1 MSDGTTNEHSMKETS
16 FISLIFPSRREHSCV
31 KEQTTLPLSVRAVSE
46 FFGTALLVSAVVGS
60 GIMAESLSLDGG
72 LALLLNKLATVLG
85 LVALGSTL
93 IPVSGAHINPAVTFA
108 FLLRREI
115 SGSDALACIAAQ
127 LAGGML
133 GVTLSHVMF
142 GQAVAQISSQD
153 RLTAGTFVGEVVATA
168 GLIALIIL
176 LAHRGQESVI
186 PLAVPAWI
194 GSAFFFTSSTAFA
207 NPAVTLG
214 RMWTDSF
221 TGIAPLSGLGFMG
234 AQLVGMA
241 ISCA

>member
-1 MSDGTTNEHSMKETS
+1 MHAAIRGGAE
-16 FISLIFPSRREHSCV
+16 LI
-31 KEQTTLPLSVRAVSE
+31 
-46 FFGTALLVSAVVGS
+46 GTALLVAAVIGS
-60 GIMAESLSLDGG
+60 GIMAEAVTSDVG
-72 LALLLNKLATVLG
+72 LRLLLNQLSTILG
-85 LVALGSTL
+85 LGVL
-93 IPVSGAHINPAVTFA
+93 IAVFLPVSGAHINPVVTFA
-108 FLLRREI
+108 LFLRRALSGADAVMYVLAQLLGSLGGVVLAHLMFGEVLISI
-115 SGSDALACIAAQ
+115 SG
-127 LAGGML
+127 
-133 GVTLSHVMF
+133 
-142 GQAVAQISSQD
+142 QD
-153 RLTAGTFVGEVVATA
+153 RLTTGTFVGEVVATA
-168 GLIALIIL
+168 GLVAVIIL

-241 ISCA
+241 LALPLVTPLVAGSKEKKNV

>member
-1 MSDGTTNEHSMKETS
+1 MHAAIRGGAE
-16 FISLIFPSRREHSCV
+16 LI
-31 KEQTTLPLSVRAVSE
+31 
-46 FFGTALLVSAVVGS
+46 GTALLVAAVIGS
-60 GIMAESLSLDGG
+60 GIMAEAVTSDVG
-72 LALLLNKLATVLG
+72 LRLLLNQLSTILG
-85 LVALGSTL
+85 LGVLIAALM
-93 IPVSGAHINPAVTFA
+93 PVSGAHINPVVTFA
-108 FLLRREI
+108 LFLRRAL
-115 SGSDALACIAAQ
+115 SGADAVMYVLAQ
-127 LAGGML
+127 LLGSLGGVVL
-133 GVTLSHVMF
+133 AHVMF
-142 GQAVAQISSQD
+142 GEVPISISGQD
-153 RLTAGTFVGEVVATA
+153 RLTTGTFVGEVVATA
-168 GLIALIIL
+168 GLVAVIIL

-241 ISCA
+241 LALALVTPLVAGSKEKKNG

>member
-1 MSDGTTNEHSMKETS
+1 MHAAIRGGAE
-16 FISLIFPSRREHSCV
+16 LI
-31 KEQTTLPLSVRAVSE
+31 
-46 FFGTALLVSAVVGS
+46 GTALLVAAVIGS
-60 GIMAESLSLDGG
+60 GIMAEAVTSDVG
-72 LALLLNKLATVLG
+72 LRLLLNQLSTILG
-85 LVALGSTL
+85 LGVLIAALM
-93 IPVSGAHINPAVTFA
+93 PVSGAHINPVVTFA
-108 FLLRREI
+108 LFLRRAL
-115 SGSDALACIAAQ
+115 SGADAVMYVLAQ
-127 LAGGML
+127 LLGSLGGVVL
-133 GVTLSHVMF
+133 AHVMF
-142 GQAVAQISSQD
+142 GEVPISISGQD
-153 RLTAGTFVGEVVATA
+153 RLTTGTFVGEVVATA
-168 GLIALIIL
+168 GLVAVIIL

-241 ISCA
+241 LALALVTPLVSGSKEKKNG

>member
-1 MSDGTTNEHSMKETS
+1 MHAAIRGGAE
-16 FISLIFPSRREHSCV
+16 LI
-31 KEQTTLPLSVRAVSE
+31 
-46 FFGTALLVSAVVGS
+46 GTALLVAAVIGS
-60 GIMAESLSLDGG
+60 GIMAEAVTSDVG
-72 LALLLNKLATVLG
+72 LRLLLNQLSTILG
-85 LVALGSTL
+85 LGVLIAALM
-93 IPVSGAHINPAVTFA
+93 PVSGAHINPVVTFA
-108 FLLRREI
+108 LFLRRAL
-115 SGSDALACIAAQ
+115 SGADAVMYVLAQ
-127 LAGGML
+127 LLGSLGGVVL
-133 GVTLSHVMF
+133 AHVMF
-142 GQAVAQISSQD
+142 GEVLISISGQD
-153 RLTAGTFVGEVVATA
+153 RLTTGTFVGEVVATA
-168 GLIALIIL
+168 GLVAVIIL

-241 ISCA
+241 LALALVTPLVSGSKEKKNG

>member
-1 MSDGTTNEHSMKETS
+1 MHAAIRGGAE
-16 FISLIFPSRREHSCV
+16 LI
-31 KEQTTLPLSVRAVSE
+31 
-46 FFGTALLVSAVVGS
+46 GTALLVAAVIGS
-60 GIMAESLSLDGG
+60 GIMAEAVTSDVG
-72 LALLLNKLATVLG
+72 LRLLLNQLSTILG
-85 LVALGSTL
+85 LGVLIAALM
-93 IPVSGAHINPAVTFA
+93 PVSGAHINPVVTFA
-108 FLLRREI
+108 LFLRRALSGADAVMYVLAQLLGSLGGVVLAHLMFGEVLISI
-115 SGSDALACIAAQ
+115 SG
-127 LAGGML
+127 
-133 GVTLSHVMF
+133 
-142 GQAVAQISSQD
+142 QD
-153 RLTAGTFVGEVVATA
+153 RLTTGTFVGEVVATA
-168 GLIALIIL
+168 GLVAVIIL

-241 ISCA
+241 LALALVTSLVSGSKENKNG

>member
-1 MSDGTTNEHSMKETS
+1 MHAAIRGGAE
-16 FISLIFPSRREHSCV
+16 LI
-31 KEQTTLPLSVRAVSE
+31 
-46 FFGTALLVSAVVGS
+46 GTALLVTAVIGS
-60 GIMAESLSLDGG
+60 GIMAEAVTSDVG
-72 LALLLNKLATVLG
+72 LRLLLNQLSTILG
-85 LVALGSTL
+85 LGVLIAALM
-93 IPVSGAHINPAVTFA
+93 PVSGAHINPVVTLALF
-108 FLLRREI
+108 LRRAL
-115 SGSDALACIAAQ
+115 SGADAVMYVLAQ
-127 LAGGML
+127 LLGSLGGVVL
-133 GVTLSHVMF
+133 AHVMF
-142 GQAVAQISSQD
+142 GEVLISISGQD
-153 RLTAGTFVGEVVATA
+153 RLTTGTFVGEVVATA
-168 GLIALIIL
+168 GLVAVIIL

-241 ISCA
+241 LALALVTPLVSGSKEKKNG